1 MYFARPDSV
10 IDGKNVYTTRENM
23 GKALAINDA
32 NSKIKYDMV
41 VPVPDSGVPAALGY
55 AAQSGIPLN
64 MELLETTIL
73 EEHL

>member
-1 MYFARPDSV
+1 
-10 IDGKNVYTTRENM
+10 M

-55 AAQSGIPLN
+55 AAYEFNYCWKIFTCN
-64 MELLETTIL
+64 
-73 EEHL
+73 